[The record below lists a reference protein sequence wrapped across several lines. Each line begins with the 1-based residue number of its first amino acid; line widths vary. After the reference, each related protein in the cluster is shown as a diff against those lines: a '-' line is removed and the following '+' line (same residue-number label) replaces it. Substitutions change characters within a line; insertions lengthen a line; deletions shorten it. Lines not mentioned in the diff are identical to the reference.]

1 MFSLAS
7 IQISLTDTITAI
19 SAVLTAIGTIL
30 TGTGLIFTGVQVRL
44 AQKTARSQFLL
55 QFYQLMDQHNEVHAR
70 LTGIGWSINPK
81 GPETREEWIKVG
93 RLLGL
98 FEYIYML
105 YVDRI
110 IDADT
115 IDELYSYR
123 LFHALNNDTIR
134 ERHFENKNTT
144 WGGIVSLLIQLRD
157 KKIFSTL
164 VSQQGSV
171 GMLDFLRSLRDFS

>member
-1 MFSLAS
+1 MFFLAS
-7 IQISLTDTITAI
+7 IPISLTDTITAI
-19 SAVLTAIGTIL
+19 SAALTAIGTIL
-30 TGTGLIFTGVQVRL
+30 TGAGLIFAGTQVRL

-55 QFYQLMDQHNEVHAR
+55 QLYQLMDQHNEVHIR
-70 LTGIGWSINPK
+70 LTGMGWSINPK
-81 GPETREEWIKVG
+81 GPVTREEWVKVG

-98 FEYIYML
+98 FEYINIL

-115 IDELYSYR
+115 IDDLYSYR

-134 ERHFENKNTT
+134 EKHFENKNRT
-144 WGGIVSLLIQLRD
+144 WSGIISLLIQLRY

-164 VSQQGSV
+164 VSQNGSV
-171 GMLDFLRSLRDFS
+171 GMIDFLSSL